1 MEVHHH
7 MHPPKKWKEY
17 ITEFVMLFA
26 AVTLGFLAENQREH
40 VVEGHRAEELSQ
52 ALLKDIEVDYIEFDS
67 FLNQRNEDRK
77 SFQTAIQIIDERGVN
92 PRDSILYYH
101 FMKGIFVWRYAE
113 FRQANL
119 DQIISSGSL
128 RYFKNE
134 ELIQAISDL
143 KLALKRVEFRQE
155 REKNYFYDYVQ
166 PFVSDHVNLVYSD
179 SIRLG
184 VPRVKVLE
192 MIKTNPSK
200 LSKKD
205 FFFNIKEP
213 GIEQKTAN
221 TIRNMDY
228 LISVTKSGYYSKY
241 QLAAQ
246 KVIRLLKENF
256 NQK

>member
-7 MHPPKKWKEY
+7 MHAPKKWKEY

-26 AVTLGFLAENQREH
+26 AVTLGFIAENQREH
-40 VVEGHRAEELSQ
+40 VVERHRAEELSQ
-52 ALLKDIEVDYIEFDS
+52 ALLKDLEIDAIEFDS
-67 FLNQRNEDRK
+67 FLNQRAEDRK
-77 SFQTAIQIIDERGVN
+77 SYQTAIQMIDERGVN
-92 PRDSILYYH
+92 PRDSVLYYH

-134 ELIQAISDL
+134 ELIQAVSDL
-143 KLALKRVEFRQE
+143 KLALKRVEFRQD

-184 VPRVKVLE
+184 VPRSVVLQR
-192 MIKTNPSK
+192 IQQNPS
-200 LSKKD
+200 SISRKD
-205 FFFNIKEP
+205 FFFNLNEP
-213 GIEQKTAN
+213 GINQKTVN

-228 LISVTKSGYYSKY
+228 LISVTKSGYYVKY
-241 QLAAQ
+241 QKAA
-246 KVIRLLKENF
+246 KHLIELLKNNF
-256 NQK
+256 TKE

>member
-7 MHPPKKWKEY
+7 MHAPKKWKEY

-26 AVTLGFLAENQREH
+26 AVTLGFIAENQREH
-40 VVEGHRAEELSQ
+40 VVERHRAEELSQ
-52 ALLKDIEVDYIEFDS
+52 ALLKDLEIDAIEFDS
-67 FLNQRNEDRK
+67 FLNQRAEDRK
-77 SFQTAIQIIDERGVN
+77 SYQTAIQLIDERGVN
-92 PRDSILYYH
+92 PRDSVLYYH

-134 ELIQAISDL
+134 ELIQAVSDL
-143 KLALKRVEFRQE
+143 KLALKRVEFRQD

-184 VPRVKVLE
+184 VPRAVVLQR
-192 MIKTNPSK
+192 IQQNPS
-200 LSKKD
+200 SISRKD
-205 FFFNIKEP
+205 FFFNLKEP
-213 GIEQKTAN
+213 GIDQKTVN

-228 LISVTKSGYYSKY
+228 LISVTKSGYYAKY
-241 QLAAQ
+241 QKAA
-246 KVIRLLKENF
+246 KHLIELLKNNF
-256 NQK
+256 NNQ